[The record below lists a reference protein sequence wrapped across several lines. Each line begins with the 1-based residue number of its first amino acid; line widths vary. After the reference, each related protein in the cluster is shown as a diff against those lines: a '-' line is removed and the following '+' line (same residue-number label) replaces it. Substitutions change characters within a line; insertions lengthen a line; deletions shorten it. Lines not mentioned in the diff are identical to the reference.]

1 MKLVLG
7 IMSVFPGLAVV
18 AYDCGL
24 YVWRFVAAAVV
35 GAPVVEA
42 ARSVV
47 MVEGVGEPEPV
58 EAAEVRR
65 RHGVGKGVAVLAGEG
80 RGDIDPT

>member
-35 GAPVVEA
+35 GAPMVEA
-42 ARSVV
+42 TGSVV
-47 MVEGVGEPEPV
+47 MVEGVGERV